1 MGLLD
6 GLIGGLVDKKQLTH
20 DTIQDILSGIAEK
33 ENFKH
38 TDFMVMIKP
47 KDEEFS
53 MRFYIYKIENGQPK
67 LYRELTLEEIEEI
80 FNNS

>member
-1 MGLLD
+1 MGFID
-6 GLIGGLVDKKQLTH
+6 GLMGGFIDKKQLTH
-20 DTIQDILSGIAEK
+20 DTIQDILLGIAEK
-33 ENFKH
+33 ENFSY

-53 MRFYIYKIENGQPK
+53 MRFHIYKIENGSPK
-67 LYRELTLEEIEEI
+67 LYREITLEEIEEL